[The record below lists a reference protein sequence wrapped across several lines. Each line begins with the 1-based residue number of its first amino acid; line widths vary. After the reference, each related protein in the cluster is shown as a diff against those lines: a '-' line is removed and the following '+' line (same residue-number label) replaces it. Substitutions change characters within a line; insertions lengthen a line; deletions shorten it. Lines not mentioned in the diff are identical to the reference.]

1 MTPYW
6 LSLKVLLVV
15 MHSRVNS
22 WLLLEKLEPRRKGRE
37 MALWGGRFSEEPAVV
52 VFALSRSVH
61 FDWRLAPYDLRSSLA
76 HLAVLESSGLLTPEV
91 SGKIRTALR
100 ELTEEVRTGVFTYND
115 SDEDVHSALERGL
128 TEKLGEIGGSLR
140 AGRSRNDQVATDLRL
155 YAIDAMLETAEMI
168 IHLQQALVEKA
179 HEYADAAAVGFTHMQ
194 QAQPVLFGH
203 ELAKHVHA
211 FNRDLDRID
220 DWLVRTSV
228 SPLGSGALAGSSLPL
243 SPEATATALGFKK
256 SAGNSIDGVSDR
268 DFVAEA
274 LFITSMVGVHLSRIG
289 EEWCIWATTEFG
301 WAKVSDS
308 YSTGSS
314 IMPQKKNP
322 DMAEL
327 ARGKAGR
334 LVGNLTGVLTMLKGL
349 PFAYN
354 RDLQEDKE
362 PLFDS
367 FDTLALVLPAVAGM
381 VATTEF
387 DRAKMAAAAPTGYS
401 LATEIADFLV
411 RAHIPFATAHE
422 AAGKCVALAEK
433 NEIALHEIS
442 DEQFVAI
449 HPSLTPEIRDVLT
462 VQGALNSRTTYGG
475 TAPTALGRQL
485 AILKSEV
492 SAFEANFSA
501 KSKAFSG
508 MMSA

>member
-1 MTPYW
+1 MT
-6 LSLKVLLVV
+6 
-15 MHSRVNS
+15 
-22 WLLLEKLEPRRKGRE
+22 
-37 MALWGGRFSEEPAVV
+37 LWGGRFSDGPADA

-76 HLAVLESSGLLTPEV
+76 HLAVLEASGLLTTEV
-91 SGKIRTALR
+91 AGQIRKGLNELISEVTSGSFQANAT
-100 ELTEEVRTGVFTYND
+100 
-115 SDEDVHSALERGL
+115 DEDVHSALERGL
-128 TEKLGEIGGSLR
+128 TEKLGPIGGSLR
-140 AGRSRNDQVATDLRL
+140 AGRSRNDQVTTDLRL
-155 YAIDAMLETAEMI
+155 YAIDHMLAVAGSI
-168 IHLQQALVEKA
+168 IEIQKALIAKA
-179 HEYADAAAVGFTHMQ
+179 NEYSDAPAPGFTHMQ
-194 QAQPVLFGH
+194 HAQPVLFGH
-203 ELAKHVHA
+203 EIAKHAHA
-211 FNRDLDRID
+211 FSRDLDRIS

-243 SPEATATALGFKK
+243 SPERTAKDLGFIS
-256 SAGNSIDGVSDR
+256 SAANSIDAVSDR
-268 DFVAEA
+268 DYVAEA
-274 LFITSMVGVHLSRIG
+274 LFILALVGSHLSRIG

-301 WAKVSDS
+301 WAKVADA

-334 LVGNLTGVLTMLKGL
+334 LVGNLTSLLTTLKGL

-367 FDTLALVLPAVAGM
+367 FDTLALVLPAVTGM
-381 VATTEF
+381 IATTEF

-411 RAHIPFATAHE
+411 RAHVPFAAAHE

-433 NEIALHEIS
+433 SKIELHEIA
-442 DEQFVAI
+442 DADFIAI
-449 HPSLTPEIRDVLT
+449 HPSLTPDIRGVLT
-462 VQGALNSRTTYGG
+462 VDGALTSRTTYGG
-475 TAPTALGRQL
+475 TAPAALGRQL